1 MLRWLFR
8 RYRARKRRR
17 WLALFQ
23 EMGCKMLKVDVNT
36 DDTATTL
43 AVGMAAMQEAYR
55 IGMDIEPA
63 RIYYDS
69 ENECLLIVPPE
80 EMELVDF
87 FVAKDDS
94 FKLLDLSLVETKL
107 VGTLGQSTRIVPSG
121 PSDSVV

>member
-80 EMELVDF
+80 EAEISDF

-94 FKLLDLSLVETKL
+94 FKLLDLSQVATK
-107 VGTLGQSTRIVPSG
+107 VIGTLGQSTRQVQLR